1 MIEVITKSGVSL
13 DLKAGVDIEYTIE
26 HPLLESDSMPVGIS
40 TTISFPL
47 SLQNR
52 KAFGFWS
59 GVLVGP
65 QNTNIPVSI
74 LINGIVVLEGEL
86 VFIGA
91 SDEDIE
97 YSFKGVELPD
107 FIRGELH
114 ELPDI
119 DIIAKWNTN
128 LAYDC
133 RTIGRDDIAFP
144 VMIRETFVADCEHQ
158 IGTGTIYPSASN
170 GYSITNAECSRADK
184 FVNTNQTNPNG
195 LTAVV
200 KVLWLIQRMFPNIII
215 DDEISEIL
223 SKMAIVAPNDVT
235 VTEHLDIEEEHAYD
249 DGYRNLL
256 RLSKALPKL
265 SCADFL
271 SNVLKMFA
279 ASLYPVGQFLYM
291 KTAKN
296 LLQSSSSED
305 WSGKICKC
313 TSVNTREAQTY
324 EIKYANSPDSSENN
338 VSVEAEINEFATV
351 EDMLNHFKESPSLV
365 NAKVVGNPDV
375 FSGKKVDVSLLY
387 ETGFNNTDIY
397 WTWVGPLVPHPIID
411 NCNHIGVKGTIIDA
425 QIEETFS
432 YDIGFNCVRC
442 VPVHRRTPTEKA
454 LGMDDGV
461 KSICPILSFPNIE
474 GERSSDVFIGLLIH
488 DQLLAYGDCYATD
501 TQKIGVETS
510 NDLSIGINGENG
522 LYNRFHKQFSEW
534 ITKKKHVFKVELD
547 LNINDIC
554 NLDISKKIMINNQLF
569 IIKSLTVRINTTTG
583 INQSEAE
590 LIEI

>member
-26 HPLLESDSMPVGIS
+26 HPLLESDNMPVGIS
-40 TTISFPL
+40 TTITFPL

-52 KAFGFWS
+52 KAFGLWS

-74 LINGIVVLEGEL
+74 LINGIAVLEGEL
-86 VFIGA
+86 VFISA
-91 SDEDIE
+91 SDGEIE
-97 YSFKGVELPD
+97 YSFKGTELPD

-119 DIIAKWNTN
+119 DIISKWNTSLVGECN
-128 LAYDC
+128 K
-133 RTIGRDDIAFP
+133 TGRKDIAFP
-144 VMIRETFVADCEHQ
+144 VMIRETFVADCELQ

-170 GYSITNAECSRADK
+170 GYSITNAECSRVDK
-184 FVNTNQTNPNG
+184 FVNFTASVNG
-195 LTAVV
+195 STAVV
-200 KVLWLIQRMFPNIII
+200 KVLWLIQKMFPDIII
-215 DDEISEIL
+215 DDDILETL
-223 SKMAIVAPNDVT
+223 SKMVIVAPNDVT
-235 VTEHLDIEEEHAYD
+235 VTEFLDIYENTYD
-249 DGYRNLL
+249 EGDRNIL
-256 RLSKALPKL
+256 RLSKALPKM

-279 ASLYPVGQFLYM
+279 ASIYPVGRFFYM
-291 KTAKN
+291 KSAKN
-296 LLQSSSSED
+296 ILEESSSED
-305 WSGKICKC
+305 WSDKICRC
-313 TSVNTREAQTY
+313 TAINTREAQAY
-324 EIKYANSPDSSENN
+324 EVKYANSPDSSEDN

-351 EDMLNHFKESPSLV
+351 EEMLNYFKESPSLV

-375 FSGKKVDVSLLY
+375 FSGKKVDVSILY

-397 WTWVGPLVPHPIID
+397 WTWIGPLVPHPIID

-425 QIEETFS
+425 KIEETFS

-454 LGMDDGV
+454 LGMNDGV

-488 DQLLAYGDCYATD
+488 NQLLAYGNCYATD
-501 TQKIGVETS
+501 TQNVGVETS

-522 LYNRFHKQFSEW
+522 LYNKFHKQLSEW
-534 ITKKKHVFKVELD
+534 ITQKKHIFKVELD